1 MSSRSRNILLGLLA
15 VLVVVFVV
23 HQAHGFSHIGSFSGA
38 KLLAAIRGANI
49 FDLILALAL
58 IYLCYGIRALRWQ
71 VFQHNLGSAGL
82 AAIVKMTIAG
92 FAAVF
97 LLGRAGE
104 PVRPLLI
111 ARKEKLPV
119 ADVFG
124 IYVLERLF
132 DVASTAVLASIALI
146 LFKSHAHAGAAA
158 GKFEAA
164 ARTTGMLFFAGVLGA
179 VALLVYLR
187 LHGASLLESRLAS
200 WIGVPGWRATAARI
214 LLGFARGVQ
223 TIKSWSDLFLAVF
236 YSALHWFLI
245 VVVYFLIVHSFTGTL
260 HALNFGDAMLV
271 LAFSLVGSAVQ
282 LPAVGGGA
290 QLASI
295 LVLTTIFN
303 VDGES
308 ATVAALVIWM
318 ITFAGCSVVGVPLLL
333 REGFSLG
340 QLREMGKEEKQE
352 AAGVLPP
359 GSTQATL
366 EELEK
371 ELPHELPE
379 TVHGTRRRGD
389 DRE

>member
-1 MSSRSRNILLGLLA
+1 MSSRSRKILLGFLV
-15 VLVVVFVV
+15 VLVVVFVL
-23 HQAHGFSHIGSFSGA
+23 HQAHGLSHIGSFSGA
-38 KLLAAIRGANI
+38 KLLAAIRGANLL
-49 FDLILALAL
+49 DLVLAFAL

-71 VFQHNLGSAGL
+71 VFQHNLGTAHYS
-82 AAIVKMTIAG
+82 AIVKMTIAG

-119 ADVFG
+119 ADMFG
-124 IYVLERLF
+124 IWVLERLF

-146 LFKSHAHAGAAA
+146 LFKSHAHTGAGAA
-158 GKFEAA
+158 KFEAA
-164 ARTTGMLFFAGVLGA
+164 ARTTGMLFFAGVLTA
-179 VALLVYLR
+179 VAFLVYLR
-187 LHGASLLESRLAS
+187 LHGASLLESRLAT
-200 WIGVPGWRATAARI
+200 WIGVPGWRATVARV

-223 TIKSWSDLFLAVF
+223 TIKSWSDLFLSAV
-236 YSALHWFLI
+236 YYALHWFLV
-245 VVVYFLIVHSFTGTL
+245 VVVYFLILHSFAGSL
-260 HALNFGDAMLV
+260 HALNLGDAMLV

-303 VDGES
+303 VDVEF
-308 ATVAALVIWM
+308 ATVAALVIWV
-318 ITFAGCSVVGVPLLL
+318 ITFAACSVVGVPLLL
-333 REGFSLG
+333 QEGFSLG

-366 EELEK
+366 DELER